1 MQTIIQLD
9 ELAMENITSKS
20 VEWLSKLVFFLL
32 FLVSFIFYG
41 SIENPKGF
49 FNNWTYSDIKNYT
62 FNTFAMIRI
71 CNLFVSFRDL
81 IDTEKARM
89 FNVDEVVEQ
98 LLKEFSFQSLNTL
111 RVEIQ
116 DSSPNHW
123 LSCRYLKGST
133 LANKPFT

>member
-1 MQTIIQLD
+1 
-9 ELAMENITSKS
+9 
-20 VEWLSKLVFFLL
+20 
-32 FLVSFIFYG
+32 
-41 SIENPKGF
+41 
-49 FNNWTYSDIKNYT
+49 
-62 FNTFAMIRI
+62 MIRI

-116 DSSPNHW
+116 DSSPNH
-123 LSCRYLKGST
+123 
-133 LANKPFT
+133 